1 MVYEHLLKNELTMKK
16 VAVYG
21 QSYSISAEKEIQIL
35 LEILEENNI
44 VCFIESKFYNLLVEG
59 DILNKKYPTFSHF
72 NDLNNSFDLMFT
84 LGGDGTILRA
94 VTYIRHLGIPML
106 GINTGRLGFLAT
118 INKKTIKESVTLIL
132 NGAYSVQERTLLSVK
147 TSPETEKFSE
157 INFALN
163 EVTIARKNTTSMI
176 GVTTNLNHEY
186 LTNYWADGLI
196 IATPTGS
203 TGYSLS
209 CNGPVVSPDSKN
221 LVITPIAPHNL
232 TARSM
237 VISDETSI
245 QLEVDSREK
254 EFLISLDSRIT
265 SVAKNTKVFI
275 EKAPFTIKS
284 IIPNNQSFLQ
294 TLRSKLLWGEDTRNE
309 TNL

>member
-1 MVYEHLLKNELTMKK
+1 MKK
-16 VAVYG
+16 VAIYG

-35 LEILEENNI
+35 LKVLEENNI
-44 VCFIESKFYNLLVEG
+44 VSFIEKKFYDLLIEG
-59 DILNKKYPTFSHF
+59 NILDKKYPTFSHF
-72 NDLNNSFDLMFT
+72 HDLNSSFQTIFT

-94 VTYIRHLGIPML
+94 VTYIRDLGIPIL

-118 INKKTIKESVTLIL
+118 INKNTIRESINLIL
-132 NGAYSVQERTLLSVK
+132 KGEFSIQERTLLAVQ
-147 TSPETEKFSE
+147 TSPSTNELKEL
-157 INFALN
+157 NFALN

-176 GVTTNLNHEY
+176 GVKTSLNNEH

-209 CNGPVVSPDSKN
+209 CNGPVISPDSKN
-221 LVITPIAPHNL
+221 LIITPIAPHNL
-232 TARSM
+232 NARPM
-237 VISDETSI
+237 VISDDTSI
-245 QLEVDSREK
+245 QLTVDSREK
-254 EFLISLDSRIT
+254 DFLISLDSRIT
-265 SVAKNTKVFI
+265 SVSKNTEIFI
-275 EKAPFTIKS
+275 KKAPFTIKS

>member
-1 MVYEHLLKNELTMKK
+1 MKK
-16 VAVYG
+16 VAIYG
-21 QSYSISAEKEIQIL
+21 QSYSISAEKEIKIL
-35 LEILEENNI
+35 LEVLQENNI
-44 VCFIESKFYNLLVEG
+44 ECFIEKKFYDLLIKG
-59 DILNKKYPTFSHF
+59 QILDSEYPTFSHF
-72 NDLNNSFDLMFT
+72 KDLNTSFDTLFT

-94 VTYIRHLGIPML
+94 VTYIRDLGIPIL

-118 INKKTIKESVTLIL
+118 INKKSIKESINLIL
-132 NGAYSVQERTLLSVK
+132 KGEYTILERTLLEVK
-147 TSPETEKFSE
+147 TSPKTTELE
-157 INFALN
+157 ELNFALN

-176 GVTTNLNHEY
+176 GVKTSLNNEY

-209 CNGPVVSPDSKN
+209 CNGPVISPNSKN
-221 LVITPIAPHNL
+221 LIITPIAPHNL
-232 TARSM
+232 NARPM
-237 VISDETSI
+237 VISDDTSI
-245 QLEVDSREK
+245 QLAIDSREK
-254 EFLISLDSRIT
+254 DFLISLDSRIT
-265 SVAKNTKVFI
+265 TIHKNTAIFI
-275 EKAPFTIKS
+275 SKATFTVKS

>member
-1 MVYEHLLKNELTMKK
+1 MKK
-16 VAVYG
+16 VAIYG

-35 LEILEENNI
+35 LKVLQQHNI
-44 VCFIESKFYNLLVEG
+44 VSFIEKQFYDLLVEG
-59 DILNKKYPTFSHF
+59 DILDKKYPTFSHF
-72 NDLNNSFDLMFT
+72 NDLNSSFDVLFT

-94 VTYIRHLGIPML
+94 VTYIRDLDIPIL

-118 INKKTIKESVTLIL
+118 INKTAIEESVNLIL
-132 NGAYSVQERTLLSVK
+132 NGDYSIQERTLLSVK
-147 TSPETEKFSE
+147 TSPETAAFAEL
-157 INFALN
+157 NFALN

-176 GVTTNLNHEY
+176 GVKTCLNEEY

-209 CNGPVVSPDSKN
+209 CNGPVISPDSKN

-232 TARSM
+232 NARPM
-237 VISDETSI
+237 VIADDTQI
-245 QLEVDSREK
+245 KLTIDSREK
-254 EFLISLDSRIT
+254 DFLISLDSRIT
-265 SVAKNTKVFI
+265 TVAKNTVVYI
-275 EKAPFTIKS
+275 EKASFTIKS
-284 IIPNNQSFLQ
+284 IIPKNQSFLQ
-294 TLRSKLLWGEDTRNE
+294 TLRTKLLWGEDTRNE

>member
-1 MVYEHLLKNELTMKK
+1 MKK
-16 VAVYG
+16 VAIYG

-35 LEILEENNI
+35 LEVLQENNI
-44 VCFIESKFYNLLVEG
+44 ESYIEKKFYDLLIEG
-59 DILNKKYPTFSHF
+59 NILDKKYPTFSHF
-72 NDLNNSFDLMFT
+72 NDLNSTFETLFT

-94 VTYIRHLGIPML
+94 VTYIRDLGIPIL

-118 INKKTIKESVTLIL
+118 INKKSIKESINLIL
-132 NGAYSVQERTLLSVK
+132 KGEYSILERTLLEVK
-147 TSPETEKFSE
+147 TSPKTDELNEL
-157 INFALN
+157 NFALN

-176 GVTTNLNHEY
+176 GVKTSLNNEY

-209 CNGPVVSPDSKN
+209 CNGPVISPDSKN
-221 LVITPIAPHNL
+221 LIITPIAPHNL
-232 TARSM
+232 NSRPM
-237 VISDETSI
+237 VISDNTSI
-245 QLEVDSREK
+245 QLNIDSREK
-254 EFLISLDSRIT
+254 DFLISLDSRIT
-265 SVAKNTKVFI
+265 TIPKNTEVSI
-275 EKAPFTIKS
+275 NKATFTVKS
-284 IIPNNQSFLQ
+284 IIPNNQSFLR

>member
-1 MVYEHLLKNELTMKK
+1 MKK
-16 VAVYG
+16 IAIYG

-35 LEILEENNI
+35 LEVLESNNI
-44 VCFIESKFYNLLVEG
+44 VSFIEEKFYNLLIEG
-59 DILNKKYPTFSHF
+59 RILEKKYPTFSSF
-72 NDLNNSFDLMFT
+72 SDLNSSFEAMFT

-94 VTYIRHLGIPML
+94 ITYIRNLNIPIL

-118 INKKTIKESVTLIL
+118 INKKQIKESVELIL
-132 NGAYSVQERTLLSVK
+132 NKEFSIQERTLLSI
-147 TSPETEKFSE
+147 ETEPKIDLFSG

-176 GVTTNLNHEY
+176 GVKTSLNNEY

-209 CNGPVVSPDSKN
+209 CNGPVISPDSKN
-221 LVITPIAPHNL
+221 FVITPIAPHNL
-232 TARSM
+232 NARPM
-237 VISDETSI
+237 VISDETNI

-254 EFLISLDSRIT
+254 EFLISLDSRIE
-265 SVAKNTKVFI
+265 SVPQNTKVKI
-275 EKAPFTIKS
+275 KKAAFTIKS
-284 IIPNNQSFLQ
+284 ITPKNQSFLN

-309 TNL
+309 NNI

>member
-1 MVYEHLLKNELTMKK
+1 MKK
-16 VAVYG
+16 VAIYG

-35 LEILEENNI
+35 LEFLQENNI
-44 VCFIESKFYNLLVEG
+44 VSFIEKKFYDLLVEG
-59 DILNKKYPTFSHF
+59 EILNKKYPTFSHF
-72 NDLNNSFDLMFT
+72 TDLSNSFEAMFT

-94 VTYIRHLGIPML
+94 VTYIRDLNIPIL

-118 INKKTIKESVTLIL
+118 INKKTIKESIKLIL
-132 NGAYSVQERTLLSVK
+132 NGEYSIQERTLLAVK
-147 TSPETEKFSE
+147 TSQKTTEFE
-157 INFALN
+157 ELNFALN

-176 GVTTNLNHEY
+176 GVRTSLNNEY

-209 CNGPVVSPDSKN
+209 CNGPVISPDSKN

-232 TARSM
+232 NARPM

-245 QLEVDSREK
+245 QLTVNSREK
-254 EFLISLDSRIT
+254 DFLISLDSRIT
-265 SVAKNTKVFI
+265 TVPKNTKVYI
-275 EKAPFTIKS
+275 EKASFTIQS

-294 TLRSKLLWGEDTRNE
+294 TLRSKLLWGEDTRND